1 MRRLALFA
9 AAVLA
14 VSAAPP
20 ARAESLD
27 VDLTRLGPPDPT
39 VWTTI
44 LNANG
49 GSFLPGDPVPRQY
62 ALESLQRFA
71 TLSTQLALALSSPV
85 LQTAA
90 TTGYSGFALDL
101 EVGYADVK
109 ADPVGTSTTVKA
121 LGFTNNV
128 WPTSSTQPSSL
139 LIPAIHVRK
148 ALPYSFEVGGRLL
161 WVNGSSYYA
170 AQGEAKWALNEGFEY
185 IPDIAVRAA
194 FTRLLGVKDWNLS
207 STDLDFI
214 ISMRLAAA
222 GVVSF
227 TPYFAARYTL
237 VNASSGAM
245 DFAPCRPGP
254 ATATT
259 CTVATTP
266 ADLASTTSSFPLF
279 TAGFYRSTLGLRFTT
294 YALSL
299 AVEGTFFGGATA
311 SSGDYKDVK
320 IPSSVSG
327 AAKLGW
333 EF

>member
-9 AAVLA
+9 AAILA
-14 VSAAPP
+14 VSAARP
-20 ARAESLD
+20 ARAEPLD

-44 LNANG
+44 
-49 GSFLPGDPVPRQY
+49 QK
-62 ALESLQRFA
+62 SLSAADADLFATQSKQRFA
-71 TLSTQLALALSSPV
+71 TLSSQLALALSGPV

-90 TTGYSGFALDL
+90 TTGYSGFALDF

-109 ADPVGTSTTVKA
+109 ADPVGASTPMTA

-128 WPTSSTQPSSL
+128 WPTSSGQSQPSSL
-139 LIPAIHVRK
+139 IIPAVHVRK

-170 AQGEAKWALNEGFEY
+170 AQGEAKWAINEGFEY
-185 IPDIAVRAA
+185 VPDIAVRAA
-194 FTRLLGVKDWNLS
+194 FTRLLGVQDWNLS
-207 STDLDFI
+207 STDLDFL
-214 ISMRLAAA
+214 ISMRLAAG

-245 DFAPCRPGP
+245 DFAPCRGP
-254 ATATT
+254 STPSSTTT
-259 CTVATTP
+259 CSVG
-266 ADLASTTSSFPLF
+266 ADGTTTSAFPLF
-279 TAGFYRSTLGLRFTT
+279 SAGFYRSTLGLRFTT

-299 AVEGTFFGGATA
+299 AVEGTYFGGATA

-320 IPSSVSG
+320 IKPSLSG
-327 AAKLGW
+327 AAKLGF